1 MSSSHSH
8 SSSCRRAPS
17 LRATN
22 PAHRRPRQAGSAGEA
37 QSSRRVRRAR
47 DWASSPSLRLDFSA
61 ASRCHR
67 RNSRRC
73 FRRPPWKPTIASAL
87 APVPLWPTR
96 RLPSSSYTSEPD
108 GLLLRTRQACRP
120 PSGRPRRRRL
130 SLHPDRRHSAHSS
143 AQSRVSLACWLRGKA
158 RRRERERERKNV
170 GAPSS
175 AQSARRLPS
184 HDIMLGDNREGLPL
198 TTMTPRLQVCVSRSH
213 HGDPLLFPWLDNR
226 WTGKALAGRLPKASL
241 FTPVVLMSRPVL
253 LVFRSR

>member
-158 RRRERERERKNV
+158 RRREREREKECRSAVLGSVRPPPSFARHHV
-170 GAPSS
+170 GRQSGRTTTDHHDSSFAGMRFSFSPWRPSS
-175 AQSARRLPS
+175 FSLARQSVDR
-184 HDIMLGDNREGLPL
+184 
-198 TTMTPRLQVCVSRSH
+198 
-213 HGDPLLFPWLDNR
+213 
-226 WTGKALAGRLPKASL
+226 
-241 FTPVVLMSRPVL
+241 
-253 LVFRSR
+253 